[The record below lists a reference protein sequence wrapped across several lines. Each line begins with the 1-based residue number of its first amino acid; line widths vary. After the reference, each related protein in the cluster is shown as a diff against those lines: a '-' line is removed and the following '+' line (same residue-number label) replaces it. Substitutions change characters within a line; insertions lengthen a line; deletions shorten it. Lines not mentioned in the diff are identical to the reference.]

1 MIHQKGS
8 RFVRN
13 DLYEAQLISESSEL
27 VPDRS
32 FFYFIIAADLFLLFF
47 HWKKKKKKWRRQHS
61 GKWKGM
67 TNSDFLTFATLE
79 SPC

>member
-8 RFVRN
+8 RFVKN
-13 DLYEAQLISESSEL
+13 DLYDAQLISESSEL

-47 HWKKKKKKWRRQHS
+47 HWKKKKKSEGDNTVANEKEWQILIFWH
-61 GKWKGM
+61 
-67 TNSDFLTFATLE
+67 L
-79 SPC
+79 PH